1 MLAGFSH
8 CHKGVGGGSLSGM
21 IFFFIR
27 IEYIFIFFLF
37 TNVLKHVSMMQF
49 SN

>member
-21 IFFFIR
+21 IFIR
-27 IEYIFIFFLF
+27 VEYIFIFFLF
-37 TNVLKHVSMMQF
+37 TNVLKHMCL
-49 SN
+49 